1 MITKKTR
8 ALLCAMLGV
17 MAVSPTTVNAQ
28 DDFGLVEQTLP
39 NPENT
44 PLPVFP
50 VPSERQLKW
59 NETEFYAFF
68 HYGMNTYTG
77 EEWGLG
83 SESENQFAPPL
94 CPTLAV
100 AHSRQVGRHARRHRR
115 HQAPRWLLPVAH
127 IDHEAQRH
135 LVIERQRQG
144 DQCATRLRRS
154 RQEAR
159 HEP

>member
-8 ALLCAMLGV
+8 ALLCAMLGL

-28 DDFGLVEQTLP
+28 DDFGLVQQTLP

-94 CPTLAV
+94 CPTPCSGSQPP
-100 AHSRQVGRHARRHRR
+100 SRPACKAASPSSSTTMASACGPHRPRSTTSPRRRTPTPRRPMCHATSP
-115 HQAPRWLLPVAH
+115 QPPRSSA
-127 IDHEAQRH
+127 
-135 LVIERQRQG
+135 
-144 DQCATRLRRS
+144 
-154 RQEAR
+154 
-159 HEP
+159 